1 MRCSLRGTMNG
12 GMARDSTVELQAEFA
27 TLAVCAGLYLHTAC
41 CREDTVNSLRRLNLL
56 AACDG

>member
-1 MRCSLRGTMNG
+1 MNG
-12 GMARDSTVELQAEFA
+12 GMARESTVELQAEFA
-27 TLAVCAGLYLHTAC
+27 TLAVYAGLYLHTAC